1 MKILILY
8 CCYTAASAFMS
19 TSFKK
24 GSNDGNK
31 VDQRV
36 GQESKGK
43 GNMLARMLPCP
54 DGPVPAR
61 HLPPPKK
68 FVERGWGRR
77 LQPGLC
83 ESDPPLPLG
92 GNGIEVKV

>member
-1 MKILILY
+1 
-8 CCYTAASAFMS
+8 MS

-61 HLPPPKK
+61 HLPPPQKICGK
-68 FVERGWGRR
+68 GLGKEVAARVVRERSAFTIGR
-77 LQPGLC
+77 
-83 ESDPPLPLG
+83 
-92 GNGIEVKV
+92 